1 MALVAVAALVGAVVL
16 LVPRG
21 GDPGPRPVSED
32 EAQRMALARVRTYEA
47 SPAEVRVRL
56 PLGAAGSSSTGTVT
70 VRAVVDHRVHRAVG
84 VYEAADAERTV
95 RGLVAWDLEG
105 IAVAR
110 KPQTPTTS
118 GAPGSPDKDAPDA
131 APDGLHGSTLDT
143 APEGPHGSTLG
154 DDATGRA
161 PGRASREPA
170 PDVVTTAAQAVRA
183 AGTLPPD
190 EWTRRPY
197 TDAALDR
204 ALRLVLSM
212 AADRPD
218 NAELLARSHPLWLR
232 DERVDGRGYGV
243 FSGPRPHPTAPRASA
258 SPAAGATAAAGR
270 SPLTYWI
277 DKEGRMR
284 RVTARLAPGQEATV
298 DLVAERVHAKLPGAP
313 WEKAKE
319 TRGAKGRHP

>member
-1 MALVAVAALVGAVVL
+1 MRNFLRVLRKRDDGTARARALALAATAVAVAVGAVVL
-16 LVPRG
+16 LVALLSG
-21 GDPGPRPVSED
+21 GGEPGPRAVSED
-32 EAQRMALARVRTYEA
+32 EAQRMALARFRTYEA
-47 SPAEVRVRL
+47 SPSEVRVRL
-56 PLGAAGSSSTGTVT
+56 PLGAAGSASSGTVT

-95 RGLVAWDLEG
+95 RGLVAWDMEG

-118 GAPGSPDKDAPDA
+118 GAPGSRDGDAPGG
-131 APDGLHGSTLDT
+131 APG
-143 APEGPHGSTLG
+143 A
-154 DDATGRA
+154 A
-161 PGRASREPA
+161 PGRASRQPA
-170 PDVVTTAAQAVRA
+170 PDVVTTATQAARA
-183 AGTLPPD
+183 AGTLAPD

-197 TDAALDR
+197 TSAALDR

-218 NAELLARSHPLWLR
+218 NAQLLAQSHPLWLR

-243 FSGPRPHPTAPRASA
+243 FSGPRPRPAASRASA
-258 SPAAGATAAAGR
+258 GPAAGATAAAGR

-277 DKEGRMR
+277 DKDGRMR

-298 DLVAERVHAKLPGAP
+298 DLVAERVHAKVPGAP
-313 WEKAKE
+313 WEKGKQ
-319 TRGAKGRHP
+319 H